1 MHDQAFDRGLI
12 TLDKSYGIIISK
24 QLKDVDMDQR
34 TREWFFG
41 YEGKQILLPDK
52 FLPGKD
58 FIEYHNDVVF
68 LG

>member
-1 MHDQAFDRGLI
+1 
-12 TLDKSYGIIISK
+12 
-24 QLKDVDMDQR
+24 MDQR
-34 TREWFFG
+34 TREWFCG

-58 FIEYHNDVVF
+58 FIEYHNDMVF